1 MESRRAERQK
11 RRFVCEI
18 VHEDERHDGIVMNLT
33 ADGVFVLT
41 SAMIPPGTQVR
52 IEISEL
58 QEVPQMTLRA
68 IVIRQRLVPDES
80 SRLMLQG
87 LGMQILQAP
96 SAYYELTEPE
106 KESSDS

>member
-1 MESRRAERQK
+1 MESRRAERTK
-11 RRFVCEI
+11 RRFICEI
-18 VHEDERHDGIVMNLT
+18 VHEDERHDGIVMNIT
-33 ADGVFVLT
+33 ADGIFVLT
-41 SAMIPPGTQVR
+41 SAMIPSGTQVR

-96 SAYYELTEPE
+96 SAYYELSEPE
-106 KESSDS
+106 KESS

>member
-1 MESRRAERQK
+1 MESRGAERTK
-11 RRFVCEI
+11 RRFICEI
-18 VHEDERHDGIVMNLT
+18 VHEDERHDGIVMNIT
-33 ADGVFVLT
+33 AEGIFVLT

-68 IVIRQRLVPDES
+68 IVIRQRLIPDES

-96 SAYYELTEPE
+96 SAYYELSEE
-106 KESSDS
+106 DKESSDC

>member
-18 VHEDERHDGIVMNLT
+18 VHEDERHNGIVMNIT
-33 ADGVFVLT
+33 VDGIFVLT

-96 SAYYELTEPE
+96 SAFYELSEAE
-106 KESSDS
+106 KESS

>member
-1 MESRRAERQK
+1 
-11 RRFVCEI
+11 
-18 VHEDERHDGIVMNLT
+18 MNLT

-41 SAMIPPGTQVR
+41 SAMIPPGTQV
-52 IEISEL
+52 EL
-58 QEVPQMTLRA
+58 DVPDVQEVPQMTLRA
-68 IVIRQRLVPDES
+68 IVVRHRLVPDES